1 MRARKRGQA
10 ALARRYNEGP
20 VVRTSAS
27 PVPFLIGIAAFLGI
41 LALAFK
47 NKGAIVTGV
56 TQAGQLVGQAVD
68 QAKVAA
74 FNAALQLTQRWVP
87 LFAPLTSNAGNRS
100 ADLYRRVCAQFNV
113 TSSPRYAA
121 SPGVTWCNIYVWDA
135 TSAMSAEVPHWYDPA
150 TGAATSVGRGVETR
164 ANDVYNWLVKGFGGW
179 REGTYAEAVAN
190 AALGRPS
197 VAAYFN
203 PTPGRS
209 GHVAMV
215 LPNGNI
221 AQAGAHNYFDV
232 PVKTGFGSLPVR
244 YFLHA

>member
-1 MRARKRGQA
+1 MRARRRGQS

-20 VVRTSAS
+20 VARAS
-27 PVPFLIGIAAFLGI
+27 PVPFFIGIAAFLGI
-41 LALAFK
+41 LALALK
-47 NKGAIVTGV
+47 NKGAIVAGV
-56 TQAGQLVGQAVD
+56 TQAVD

-74 FNAALQLTQRWVP
+74 FNAALQLTTRWVP
-87 LFAPLTSNAGNRS
+87 LLAPLTSSPGNRS

-121 SPGVTWCNIYVWDA
+121 GPGVTWCNIYVWDA
-135 TSAMSAEVPHWYDPA
+135 TSAMGAEVPHWYDPA
-150 TGAATSVGRGVETR
+150 TGAVTSVGRGVETR
-164 ANDVYNWLVKGFGGW
+164 ANDVYNWLVRGLGGW
-179 REGTYAEAVAN
+179 REGTYAEATAN
-190 AALGRPS
+190 AAQGRPS

-203 PTPGRS
+203 PTAGRS

-232 PVKTGFGSLPVR
+232 LVKTGFGSLPVR